1 MGGRKVGYSCAAPVA
16 SQPRAGVR
24 KSSCVGWRLKPQ
36 RGCAVERMGP
46 RPCVEVSKV
55 NVRVSSLHYDAFMTT
70 FADSLKKEIARVA
83 RKELREEIAAL
94 RKTSLAHR
102 SEIAELKK
110 QLKAVHAQVNRLS
123 KGQGKGQG
131 EKVPA
136 ALSAEQK
143 PTAGKTRG
151 KPGRKVVFT
160 AERLKAQRARLGF
173 TQEQMAKLL
182 EVSSLSIW
190 KWESGGASPRASRV
204 PQILDR
210 LGLGKRE
217 AESLIAA

>member
-1 MGGRKVGYSCAAPVA
+1 M
-16 SQPRAGVR
+16 Q
-24 KSSCVGWRLKPQ
+24 
-36 RGCAVERMGP
+36 
-46 RPCVEVSKV
+46 
-55 NVRVSSLHYDAFMTT
+55 MTT
-70 FADSLKKEIARVA
+70 FAESLKKEIARVA

-102 SEIAELKK
+102 SEIAALKK
-110 QLKAVHAQVNRLS
+110 QLKAVHALVNRMSRGQS
-123 KGQGKGQG
+123 KGKA
-131 EKVPA
+131 EKAQA
-136 ALSAEQK
+136 AERAVQESSAVQAK
-143 PTAGKTRG
+143 G

-204 PQILDR
+204 PQILER
-210 LGLGKRE
+210 LTLGKRE
-217 AESLIAA
+217 AESQIAA